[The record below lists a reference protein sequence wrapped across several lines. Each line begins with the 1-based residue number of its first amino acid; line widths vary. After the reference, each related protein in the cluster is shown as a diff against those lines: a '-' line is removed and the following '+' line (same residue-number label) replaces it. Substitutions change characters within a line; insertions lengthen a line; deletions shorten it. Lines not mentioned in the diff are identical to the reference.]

1 MADKY
6 TIQIQPQIGASDAL
20 KMEQDLNRR
29 FGNVAKKF
37 GDHLRTAIKTSLK
50 TAAIT
55 AGGAGLGLVGSAV
68 FGNPIEKINQTMD
81 NILMTADDIATRA
94 NQFGVTTEKF
104 GQLASIAASM
114 KIDPVMALQ
123 QLQQG
128 LEEAKAFKAGDLTK
142 SDALVNFLNEG
153 DLVDTFYAFARE
165 MEKLTGDLRS
175 KEVSKIFGSK
185 IESRIAELFQI
196 NLDQRR
202 KEIYSRGVT
211 PKKVARATDEL
222 AAKEDLQSKLAAQRF
237 NDDLIAKNK
246 ATSFGSIRAQDQF
259 LRSKQGREN
268 SQLSQYQI
276 FVKQAVIQERMAE
289 RLDEIKA
296 ELVEKI
302 FPRLEKF
309 FNDCEAVWNWFKDKL
324 ENVKNKGFL
333 KTIREM

>member
-37 GDHLRTAIKTSLK
+37 GNHLRTAIKTSLK

-55 AGGAGLGLVGSAV
+55 AGGAGLGLVASAI

-128 LEEAKAFKAGDLTK
+128 LEEAKAFQEGDLTK
-142 SDALVNFLNEG
+142 SDALVNFLKEG
-153 DLVDTFYAFARE
+153 DLIDTFYAFARE
-165 MEKLTGDLRS
+165 MGKLSGDLRS

-196 NLDQRR
+196 NLDER
-202 KEIYSRGVT
+202 KKEVYSKGVT
-211 PKKVARATDEL
+211 PRKVARSVDKL
-222 AAKEDLQSKLAAQRF
+222 AEKEDLQSKLAAKRF
-237 NDDLIAKNK
+237 NDELIAKNN

-259 LRSKQGREN
+259 LRSKQGRETM
-268 SQLSQYQI
+268 QLSQYEI
-276 FVKQAVIQERMAE
+276 FAKQAVIQERMAQ

-302 FPRLEKF
+302 FPRVEKF
-309 FNDCEAVWNWFKDKL
+309 FDDCEIVWNWFKDKM
-324 ENVKNKGFL
+324 EEVKKKGFVR
-333 KTIREM
+333 TIF